1 MLLKNILILKQHCG
15 YYQLVIRLTINKI
28 NNNNKKQKNEKR
40 SSKILQRSKR
50 FRVY

>member
-1 MLLKNILILKQHCG
+1 MSIIISDKD
-15 YYQLVIRLTINKI
+15 VINKI

-40 SSKILQRSKR
+40 SSKILQRGKR